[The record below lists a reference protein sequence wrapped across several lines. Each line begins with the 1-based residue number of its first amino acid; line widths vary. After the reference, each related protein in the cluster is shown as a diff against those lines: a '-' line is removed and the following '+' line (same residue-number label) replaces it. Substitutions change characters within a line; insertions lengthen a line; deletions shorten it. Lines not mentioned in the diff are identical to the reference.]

1 MCPFPKRKT
10 MNHIDMVVGSVPAD
24 QVQLKLGAS
33 HELPNI
39 KSFRFTK
46 EAEATLMTKPIIAYV
61 PKKDVKTTRI
71 ASSEDALS
79 LLNSAILI
87 SNKHLLSYLSNI
99 PPSEQKN
106 MELNFIFLPYSK
118 EIAVTEH
125 LDNMVRLSSILKSET
140 TSGKI
145 DYLSLEDSFK
155 KTLGNKKSLSL
166 YIPHARKHS
175 YMNILGIKTRNSI
188 GGGNNEND

>member
-1 MCPFPKRKT
+1 MD
-10 MNHIDMVVGSVPAD
+10 HINIVVGTVPAD
-24 QVQLKLGAS
+24 QVLLKLAAS
-33 HELPNI
+33 HKLPNI

-46 EAEATLMTKPIIAYV
+46 EAETALMTRPIIAYV

-79 LLNSAILI
+79 LLNSAMLI
-87 SNKHLLSYLSNI
+87 SNRHLLSYLSNI
-99 PPSEQKN
+99 PQSKQRD

-125 LDNMVRLSSILKSET
+125 LDNMVYLSSILKSET

-145 DYLSLEDSFK
+145 DYLSLEDAFRQ
-155 KTLGNKKSLSL
+155 TLGSKKSLSL
-166 YIPHARKHS
+166 YIPYARKHS
-175 YMNILGIKTRNSI
+175 YMNILDIKTRNSI
-188 GGGNNEND
+188 RGGIKIVITL